1 MLTLAQEITDANAA
15 FFDPNNQFKG
25 SIAGINEV
33 LRRQGLLQGNW
44 CLLEKEKL
52 SPNQFEEIDRVYADY
67 PHLNDDAFV
76 KGNLTKWFSK

>member
-1 MLTLAQEITDANAA
+1 MAY
-15 FFDPNNQFKG
+15 FKG

-33 LRRQGLLQGNW
+33 LARQGILKGRW

-67 PHLNDDAFV
+67 PYLNDDAFV
-76 KGNLTKWFSK
+76 KENLEKWFAE